1 MTFDELVNRL
11 PARAEEQALA
21 EVDLSDLLGEGVVFR
36 YRAPRVPDLYA
47 ANDPEV
53 LREWRIRY
61 PDYPQLLHM
70 QLELMARLHV
80 EPSTQRPAGE
90 IYAQLIEKL
99 PPTVAQAV
107 LKRIGDTLVAA
118 FQLEQIEERVES
130 KKGSSRKG
138 KG

>member
-1 MTFDELVNRL
+1 MTFDELIQRL

-36 YRAPRVPDLYA
+36 YRAPRVPDFYA
-47 ANDPEV
+47 AGDPEV
-53 LREWRIRY
+53 LREWRTRY
-61 PDYPQLLHM
+61 PDYPQSLHM

-90 IYAQLIEKL
+90 LYAQLIEKL
-99 PPTVAQAV
+99 PPALAQAV
-107 LKRIGDTLVAA
+107 LKRIGDTLVAV
-118 FQLEQIEERVES
+118 FQLDQIEERVES